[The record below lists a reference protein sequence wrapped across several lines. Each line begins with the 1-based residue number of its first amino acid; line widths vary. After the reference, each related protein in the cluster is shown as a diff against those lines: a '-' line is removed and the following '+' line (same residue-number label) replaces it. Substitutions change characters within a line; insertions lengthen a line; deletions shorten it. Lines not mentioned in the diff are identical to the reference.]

1 MDWIGFALLQF
12 LTAPSVAGAGPERK
26 HNLTGD
32 VLMVSPPIPTSNI
45 ANTVR
50 VVQYW

>member
-1 MDWIGFALLQF
+1 MDFILFAPLQF

-45 ANTVR
+45 ASTVR